1 MEIVDSEL
9 SDYPEGEVLR
19 FIIVGLFCTQ
29 AASSQ
34 RPTMKQVVEMLTKE
48 VHLNQKA
55 LTEPG
60 VYRAHPPRQ
69 LGFGAFSE
77 ASSSQTIKGKDSVNP
92 NVTATHSGFD
102 GVSEVLPR

>member
-1 MEIVDSEL
+1 MDSEL

-29 AASSQ
+29 AIASQ

-55 LTEPG
+55 LTKPG
-60 VYRAHPPRQ
+60 VYRPRTPRRP
-69 LGFGAFSE
+69 GFGAFSE
-77 ASSSQTIKGKDSVNP
+77 ASSSQVIKGKDSINP
-92 NVTATHSGFD
+92 NVTATGSSFD
-102 GVSEVLPR
+102 DVSEVLPR